1 MKSWHQFVFSIT
13 NCQIVRS
20 HLLTHCINYKISHAC
35 PWQWKLVNEHARI
48 SAVIVKHTFSEWA
61 QLIYNQPEEKR
72 STSDKRHWH
81 WSIEQWGSRCPGKWE
96 FDKPEIS
103 KCQMPP
109 RSRGSQNNTTKAK
122 RMSGS
127 INRDC
132 EMPVV
137 QRTLLL
143 LKRALTVASGDGE
156 AGVKRPP
163 QLQVSKRFSKN
174 FTLSSII
181 LNLFCASS
189 CE

>member
-1 MKSWHQFVFSIT
+1 MKIGQWACENFCSYHKTYFLCGYTVDIQPAWEKEIYFRQKT
-13 NCQIVRS
+13 
-20 HLLTHCINYKISHAC
+20 LTLEYRAMGNRNK
-35 PWQWKLVNEHARI
+35 
-48 SAVIVKHTFSEWA
+48 
-61 QLIYNQPEEKR
+61 
-72 STSDKRHWH
+72 
-81 WSIEQWGSRCPGKWE
+81 CPGKWE

-103 KCQMPP
+103 KCQMPS
-109 RSRGSQNNTTKAK
+109 RSRGSQNNTTQAK

-127 INRDC
+127 INRDS

-143 LKRALTVASGDGE
+143 LKPVLTVLSGDGE